1 MDVIFLA
8 DFSDGVAVFGFE
20 TELLWQWRFLDVLGF
35 TDEELYQIEVAN
47 WRCST
52 PFSSLSSLILSP
64 NNMFISIFSPSA
76 SYQQVTGKLNLFI
89 IIADYQGVSEMK
101 FRFWHVSASY
111 QQITGKLN

>member
-1 MDVIFLA
+1 
-8 DFSDGVAVFGFE
+8 
-20 TELLWQWRFLDVLGF
+20 
-35 TDEELYQIEVAN
+35 
-47 WRCST
+47 
-52 PFSSLSSLILSP
+52 
-64 NNMFISIFSPSA
+64 MFISIFSPSA